1 MIYSVIWS
9 PVARISYFDILEYLE
24 IKWTFKE
31 IEYFIERTEQVL
43 KHICNNPL
51 LYLYSK
57 ESDTHKCVVKKQ
69 ISLF

>member
-1 MIYSVIWS
+1 M
-9 PVARISYFDILEYLE
+9 ARISYFDILEYLE

-51 LYLYSK
+51 LYLHSK
-57 ESDTHKCVVKKQ
+57 ESDTHKCVVTKQ

>member
-1 MIYSVIWS
+1 MIYSVIWF

-51 LYLYSK
+51 LYLY
-57 ESDTHKCVVKKQ
+57 
-69 ISLF
+69 